1 MADYKRLVSYIYAYP
16 GGVRDKNVGFAKAEV
31 RNGQFKLTV
40 SVKGVYTDTPEL
52 FGVYVMVDGKKH
64 QPGGFT
70 LLKTGTIMVNQGIG
84 QYQDLFNP
92 MNINQSGYT
101 FEDISGIALA
111 RENEDFY
118 RMFSLWE
125 DCILNTEDITFAQPE
140 AAAASNPVAQ
150 ADSEEVSV
158 KEQVNRTTG
167 QEAERKSAEMSGKE
181 QDPETVGQKAE
192 AVSENEVEEAAVKA
206 VSGEVEKEAADVVSE
221 AGREKLT
228 SEAASEKAGQ
238 IVSESAVTERTS
250 KPVNRTAEEASVKE
264 QSVRT
269 MEAVQELLFRNT
281 NPQGTMPQNT
291 NLQDTT
297 PQNAKPQKEM
307 PAFEKVFINRD
318 FIDAFEDD
326 YFYDC
331 VEVTPELLKQLP
343 IEDDAVVNNSFL
355 VHGYYNFKHILFGK
369 VRENDNNTRYFIG
382 VPGMY
387 CNRERFMAS
396 MFGFRSFKK
405 SHRSDYSNPYFG
417 YWYQEI

>member
-40 SVKGVYTDTPEL
+40 SVKGVYTDIPEL

-70 LLKTGTIMVNQGIG
+70 LLKTGTVMVNQGIG

-150 ADSEEVSV
+150 AGSEEVSVKEQADSEEVSV

-167 QEAERKSAEMSGKE
+167 QEAERKSAEMSGNVRE
-181 QDPETVGQKAE
+181 SETVRRNAE
-192 AVSENEVEEAAVKA
+192 DVSENEVEEAAV
-206 VSGEVEKEAADVVSE
+206 
-221 AGREKLT
+221 
-228 SEAASEKAGQ
+228 
-238 IVSESAVTERTS
+238 TS
-250 KPVNRTAEEASVKE
+250 KPATPESAQSAGQQTDLQQETAQMKA
-264 QSVRT
+264 QQVRA

-291 NLQDTT
+291 KLQYTT
-297 PQNAKPQKEM
+297 PQNAKPQEEM

-369 VRENDNNTRYFIG
+369 VCENDNNTRYFIG

-396 MFGFRSFKK
+396 MFGFCNFKK

>member
-70 LLKTGTIMVNQGIG
+70 LLKTGTVMVNQGIG

-167 QEAERKSAEMSGKE
+167 QEAERKSVEMSGNVRE
-181 QDPETVGQKAE
+181 SETVRRNAE
-192 AVSENEVEEAAVKA
+192 DVSENEVEDVVEAAV
-206 VSGEVEKEAADVVSE
+206 
-221 AGREKLT
+221 
-228 SEAASEKAGQ
+228 
-238 IVSESAVTERTS
+238 TS
-250 KPVNRTAEEASVKE
+250 KPATPESAQSDGQQTDLQQETAQMKA
-264 QSVRT
+264 QQVRA

-291 NLQDTT
+291 KLQHTT
-297 PQNAKPQKEM
+297 PQNAKPQEEM

-369 VRENDNNTRYFIG
+369 VCENDNNTRYFIG

-396 MFGFRSFKK
+396 MFGFCNFKK

>member
-70 LLKTGTIMVNQGIG
+70 LLKTGTVMVNQGIG

-140 AAAASNPVAQ
+140 AAAASNPVVQ

-167 QEAERKSAEMSGKE
+167 QEAERKSVEMSE
-181 QDPETVGQKAE
+181 NVRESETVRRNAE
-192 AVSENEVEEAAVKA
+192 DVSENEVEEAAVTSK
-206 VSGEVEKEAADVVSE
+206 SE
-221 AGREKLT
+221 T
-228 SEAASEKAGQ
+228 
-238 IVSESAVTERTS
+238 SESAQSAGQQADLQQE
-250 KPVNRTAEEASVKE
+250 TAQMKA
-264 QSVRT
+264 QQVRA
-269 MEAVQELLFRNT
+269 MEAVQEVLFRNT

-291 NLQDTT
+291 KLQDTT

-369 VRENDNNTRYFIG
+369 VCENDNNTRYFIG

-396 MFGFRSFKK
+396 MFGFCNFKK
-405 SHRSDYSNPYFG
+405 SHRSDYSNPYF
-417 YWYQEI
+417 

>member
-70 LLKTGTIMVNQGIG
+70 LLKTGTVMVNQGIG

-167 QEAERKSAEMSGKE
+167 QEAERKSAEMSGNVRE
-181 QDPETVGQKAE
+181 SETVRRNAE
-192 AVSENEVEEAAVKA
+192 DVSENEVEEAAV
-206 VSGEVEKEAADVVSE
+206 
-221 AGREKLT
+221 T
-228 SEAASEKAGQ
+228 SKPET
-238 IVSESAVTERTS
+238 SESAQSAGQQADLQQE
-250 KPVNRTAEEASVKE
+250 TAQMKA
-264 QSVRT
+264 QQVRA

-291 NLQDTT
+291 KLQDTT
-297 PQNAKPQKEM
+297 PQNAKPQEEM

-369 VRENDNNTRYFIG
+369 VCENDNNTRYFIG

-396 MFGFRSFKK
+396 MFGFCNFKK

>member
-40 SVKGVYTDTPEL
+40 SVKGAYTDTPEL

-70 LLKTGTIMVNQGIG
+70 LLKTGTVMVNQGIG

-140 AAAASNPVAQ
+140 AAAASNPVVQ

-167 QEAERKSAEMSGKE
+167 QEAERKSVEMSE
-181 QDPETVGQKAE
+181 NVRESETVRRNAE
-192 AVSENEVEEAAVKA
+192 DVSENEVEEAAV
-206 VSGEVEKEAADVVSE
+206 
-221 AGREKLT
+221 
-228 SEAASEKAGQ
+228 
-238 IVSESAVTERTS
+238 TS
-250 KPVNRTAEEASVKE
+250 KPATPESAQSAGQQADLQQETAQMKA
-264 QSVRT
+264 QQVRA

-291 NLQDTT
+291 KLQDTT
-297 PQNAKPQKEM
+297 PQNAKPQEEM

-369 VRENDNNTRYFIG
+369 VCENDNNTRYFIG

-396 MFGFRSFKK
+396 MFGFCNFKK

>member
-70 LLKTGTIMVNQGIG
+70 LLKTGTVMVNQGIG

-158 KEQVNRTTG
+158 NEQVNRTTG
-167 QEAERKSAEMSGKE
+167 QEAERKSAEMSGNVRE
-181 QDPETVGQKAE
+181 SETVRRNAE
-192 AVSENEVEEAAVKA
+192 DVSENEVEEAAV
-206 VSGEVEKEAADVVSE
+206 
-221 AGREKLT
+221 
-228 SEAASEKAGQ
+228 
-238 IVSESAVTERTS
+238 TS
-250 KPVNRTAEEASVKE
+250 KPATPESAQSAGQQADLQQETAQMKA
-264 QSVRT
+264 QQVRA

-291 NLQDTT
+291 KLQDTT
-297 PQNAKPQKEM
+297 PQNAKPQEEM

-369 VRENDNNTRYFIG
+369 VCENDNNTRYFIG

-396 MFGFRSFKK
+396 MFGFCNFKK

>member
-70 LLKTGTIMVNQGIG
+70 LLKTGTVMINQGIG

-158 KEQVNRTTG
+158 KEQVNRTTR
-167 QEAERKSAEMSGKE
+167 QEAERKSAEMSGNVRE
-181 QDPETVGQKAE
+181 SETVRRNAE
-192 AVSENEVEEAAVKA
+192 DVSENEVEEAAV
-206 VSGEVEKEAADVVSE
+206 
-221 AGREKLT
+221 
-228 SEAASEKAGQ
+228 
-238 IVSESAVTERTS
+238 TS
-250 KPVNRTAEEASVKE
+250 KPATPESAQSAGQQADLQQETAQMKA
-264 QSVRT
+264 QQVRA

-291 NLQDTT
+291 KLQDTT
-297 PQNAKPQKEM
+297 PQNAKPQEEM

-369 VRENDNNTRYFIG
+369 VCENDNNTRYFIG

-396 MFGFRSFKK
+396 MFGFCNFKK

>member
-70 LLKTGTIMVNQGIG
+70 LLKTGTVMINQGIG

-150 ADSEEVSV
+150 AGSEEVSVKEQADSEEVSV

-167 QEAERKSAEMSGKE
+167 QEAERKSAEMSGNVRE
-181 QDPETVGQKAE
+181 SETVRRNAE
-192 AVSENEVEEAAVKA
+192 DVSENEVEEAAV
-206 VSGEVEKEAADVVSE
+206 
-221 AGREKLT
+221 
-228 SEAASEKAGQ
+228 
-238 IVSESAVTERTS
+238 TS
-250 KPVNRTAEEASVKE
+250 KPATPESAQSAGQQADLQQETAQMKA
-264 QSVRT
+264 QQVRA

-291 NLQDTT
+291 KLQDTT
-297 PQNAKPQKEM
+297 PQNAKPQEEM

-369 VRENDNNTRYFIG
+369 VCENDNNTRYFIG

-396 MFGFRSFKK
+396 MFGFCNFKK

>member
-70 LLKTGTIMVNQGIG
+70 LLKTGTVMVNQGIG

-150 ADSEEVSV
+150 AGSEEVSVKEQADSEEVSV

-167 QEAERKSAEMSGKE
+167 QEAERKSAEMSGNVRE
-181 QDPETVGQKAE
+181 SETVRRNAE
-192 AVSENEVEEAAVKA
+192 DVSENEVEEAAV
-206 VSGEVEKEAADVVSE
+206 
-221 AGREKLT
+221 
-228 SEAASEKAGQ
+228 
-238 IVSESAVTERTS
+238 TS
-250 KPVNRTAEEASVKE
+250 KPATPESA
-264 QSVRT
+264 QSAGQQTDLQQEMAQMKAQQVRA

-291 NLQDTT
+291 KLQYTT
-297 PQNAKPQKEM
+297 PQNAKPQEEM

-369 VRENDNNTRYFIG
+369 VCENDNNTRYFIG

-396 MFGFRSFKK
+396 MFGFCNFKK

>member
-40 SVKGVYTDTPEL
+40 SGEGVYTDTPEL

-70 LLKTGTIMVNQGIG
+70 LLKTGTVMVNQGIG

-140 AAAASNPVAQ
+140 AAAASNPVVQ

-167 QEAERKSAEMSGKE
+167 QEAERKSAEMSGNVRE
-181 QDPETVGQKAE
+181 SETVRRNAE
-192 AVSENEVEEAAVKA
+192 DVSENEVEEAAV
-206 VSGEVEKEAADVVSE
+206 
-221 AGREKLT
+221 
-228 SEAASEKAGQ
+228 
-238 IVSESAVTERTS
+238 TS
-250 KPVNRTAEEASVKE
+250 KPATPESAQSAGRQADLQQETAQMKA
-264 QSVRT
+264 QQVRA

-291 NLQDTT
+291 KLQHTT
-297 PQNAKPQKEM
+297 PQNAKPQEEM

-369 VRENDNNTRYFIG
+369 VCENDNNTRYFIG

-396 MFGFRSFKK
+396 MFGFCNFKK

>member
-70 LLKTGTIMVNQGIG
+70 LLKTGTVMINQGIG

-167 QEAERKSAEMSGKE
+167 QEAERKSAEMSGNVRE
-181 QDPETVGQKAE
+181 SETVRRNAE
-192 AVSENEVEEAAVKA
+192 DVSENEVEEAAV
-206 VSGEVEKEAADVVSE
+206 
-221 AGREKLT
+221 
-228 SEAASEKAGQ
+228 
-238 IVSESAVTERTS
+238 TS
-250 KPVNRTAEEASVKE
+250 KPATPESAQSAGQQADLQQETAQMKA
-264 QSVRT
+264 QQVRA

-291 NLQDTT
+291 KLQHTT
-297 PQNAKPQKEM
+297 PQNAKPQEEM

-369 VRENDNNTRYFIG
+369 VCENDNNTRYFIG

-396 MFGFRSFKK
+396 MFGFCNFKK

>member
-70 LLKTGTIMVNQGIG
+70 LLKTGTVMVNQGIG

-140 AAAASNPVAQ
+140 AAAASNPVVQ

-158 KEQVNRTTG
+158 KEQVNRTTR
-167 QEAERKSAEMSGKE
+167 QEAERKSAEMSGNVRE
-181 QDPETVGQKAE
+181 SETVRRNAE
-192 AVSENEVEEAAVKA
+192 DVSENEVEEAAV
-206 VSGEVEKEAADVVSE
+206 
-221 AGREKLT
+221 
-228 SEAASEKAGQ
+228 
-238 IVSESAVTERTS
+238 TS
-250 KPVNRTAEEASVKE
+250 KPETPESAQSAGQQADLQQETAQMKA
-264 QSVRT
+264 QQVRA

-291 NLQDTT
+291 KLQHTT
-297 PQNAKPQKEM
+297 PQNAKPQEEM

-369 VRENDNNTRYFIG
+369 VCENDNNTRYFIG

-396 MFGFRSFKK
+396 MFGFCNFKK

>member
-70 LLKTGTIMVNQGIG
+70 LLKTGTVMVNQGIG

-167 QEAERKSAEMSGKE
+167 QEAERKSVEMSGNVRE
-181 QDPETVGQKAE
+181 SETVRRNAE
-192 AVSENEVEEAAVKA
+192 DVSEKEVEDVVEAAV
-206 VSGEVEKEAADVVSE
+206 
-221 AGREKLT
+221 
-228 SEAASEKAGQ
+228 
-238 IVSESAVTERTS
+238 TS
-250 KPVNRTAEEASVKE
+250 KPATPESAQSAGQQADLQQETAQMKA
-264 QSVRT
+264 QQVRA

-291 NLQDTT
+291 KL
-297 PQNAKPQKEM
+297 QNAKPQEEM

-369 VRENDNNTRYFIG
+369 VCENDNNTRYFIG

-396 MFGFRSFKK
+396 MFGFCNFKK

>member
-70 LLKTGTIMVNQGIG
+70 LLKTGTVMVNQGIG

-167 QEAERKSAEMSGKE
+167 QEAERKSAEMSGNVCE
-181 QDPETVGQKAE
+181 SETVRRNAE
-192 AVSENEVEEAAVKA
+192 DVSENEVEEAAV
-206 VSGEVEKEAADVVSE
+206 
-221 AGREKLT
+221 T
-228 SEAASEKAGQ
+228 SKPET
-238 IVSESAVTERTS
+238 SESAQSAGQQADLQQE
-250 KPVNRTAEEASVKE
+250 TAQMKA
-264 QSVRT
+264 QQVRA

-291 NLQDTT
+291 KLQHTT
-297 PQNAKPQKEM
+297 PQNAKPQEEM

-369 VRENDNNTRYFIG
+369 VCENDNNTRYFIG

-396 MFGFRSFKK
+396 MFGFCNFKK

>member
-70 LLKTGTIMVNQGIG
+70 LLKTGTVMVNQGIG

-140 AAAASNPVAQ
+140 AAAASNPVVQ
-150 ADSEEVSV
+150 GDSEEVSV

-167 QEAERKSAEMSGKE
+167 QEAERKSAEMSGNVRE
-181 QDPETVGQKAE
+181 SETVRRNAE
-192 AVSENEVEEAAVKA
+192 DVSENEVEEAAV
-206 VSGEVEKEAADVVSE
+206 
-221 AGREKLT
+221 
-228 SEAASEKAGQ
+228 
-238 IVSESAVTERTS
+238 TS
-250 KPVNRTAEEASVKE
+250 KPATPESAQSAGQQADLQQETAQMKA
-264 QSVRT
+264 QQVRA

-281 NPQGTMPQNT
+281 NPQGT
-291 NLQDTT
+291 T
-297 PQNAKPQKEM
+297 PQNAKPQEEM

-369 VRENDNNTRYFIG
+369 VCENDNNTRYFIG

-396 MFGFRSFKK
+396 MFGFCNFKK

>member
-70 LLKTGTIMVNQGIG
+70 LLKTGTVMVNQGIG

-150 ADSEEVSV
+150 AGLEEVSVKEQADSEEVSV

-167 QEAERKSAEMSGKE
+167 QEAERKSAEMSGNVRE
-181 QDPETVGQKAE
+181 SETVRRNAE
-192 AVSENEVEEAAVKA
+192 DVSENEVEEAAV
-206 VSGEVEKEAADVVSE
+206 
-221 AGREKLT
+221 
-228 SEAASEKAGQ
+228 
-238 IVSESAVTERTS
+238 TS
-250 KPVNRTAEEASVKE
+250 KPATPESAQSAGQQTDLQQETAQMKA
-264 QSVRT
+264 QQVRA

-291 NLQDTT
+291 KLQYTT
-297 PQNAKPQKEM
+297 PQNAKPQEEM

-369 VRENDNNTRYFIG
+369 VCENDNNTRYFIG

-396 MFGFRSFKK
+396 MFGFCNFKK

>member
-70 LLKTGTIMVNQGIG
+70 LLKTGTVMVNQGIG

-140 AAAASNPVAQ
+140 AAAASNPVVQ

-158 KEQVNRTTG
+158 KEQENRTTG
-167 QEAERKSAEMSGKE
+167 QEAERKSAEMSGNVCE
-181 QDPETVGQKAE
+181 SETVRRNAE
-192 AVSENEVEEAAVKA
+192 DVSENEVEDVVEAAV
-206 VSGEVEKEAADVVSE
+206 
-221 AGREKLT
+221 
-228 SEAASEKAGQ
+228 
-238 IVSESAVTERTS
+238 TS
-250 KPVNRTAEEASVKE
+250 KPATPESAQSAGQQTDLQQETAQMKA
-264 QSVRT
+264 QQVRA

-291 NLQDTT
+291 
-297 PQNAKPQKEM
+297 KPQEEM

-369 VRENDNNTRYFIG
+369 VCENDNNTRYFIG

-396 MFGFRSFKK
+396 MFGFCNFKK

>member
-70 LLKTGTIMVNQGIG
+70 LLKTGTVMVNQGIG

-150 ADSEEVSV
+150 AGSEEVSVKEQADSEEVSV

-167 QEAERKSAEMSGKE
+167 QEAERKSAEMSGNVRE
-181 QDPETVGQKAE
+181 SETVRRNAE
-192 AVSENEVEEAAVKA
+192 DVSENEVEEAAV
-206 VSGEVEKEAADVVSE
+206 
-221 AGREKLT
+221 
-228 SEAASEKAGQ
+228 
-238 IVSESAVTERTS
+238 TS
-250 KPVNRTAEEASVKE
+250 KPATPESAQSAGQQTDLQQETAQMKA
-264 QSVRT
+264 QQVRA
-269 MEAVQELLFRNT
+269 MEAVQELWFRNT

-291 NLQDTT
+291 KLQYTT
-297 PQNAKPQKEM
+297 PQNAKPQEEM

-369 VRENDNNTRYFIG
+369 VCENDNNTRYFIG

-396 MFGFRSFKK
+396 MFGFCNFKK

>member
-70 LLKTGTIMVNQGIG
+70 LLKTGTVMVNQGIG

-111 RENEDFY
+111 RENEAFY

-167 QEAERKSAEMSGKE
+167 QEAERKSAEMSGNVRE
-181 QDPETVGQKAE
+181 AETVRRNAE
-192 AVSENEVEEAAVKA
+192 DVSENEVEEASV
-206 VSGEVEKEAADVVSE
+206 
-221 AGREKLT
+221 
-228 SEAASEKAGQ
+228 
-238 IVSESAVTERTS
+238 TS
-250 KPVNRTAEEASVKE
+250 KPATPESAQSAGQQADLQQETAQMKA
-264 QSVRT
+264 QQVRA

-291 NLQDTT
+291 KLQYTT
-297 PQNAKPQKEM
+297 PQNAKLQEEM

-369 VRENDNNTRYFIG
+369 VCENDNNTRYFIG

-396 MFGFRSFKK
+396 MFGFCNFKK